1 MSGVITEGFRAMGLT
16 ASASGDSVDIDS
28 NAVPEYK
35 LLGSDRAHISDDRAL
50 AFTVGEEVFEFSK
63 LTVREK
69 AVVEAHRMY
78 LVQEGTTLPKAR
90 SF

>member
-1 MSGVITEGFRAMGLT
+1 MAVRGVITEGFRAMGLT

-50 AFTVGEEVFEFSK
+50 AFTVGEEVVEFSK
-63 LTVREK
+63 LTVRENSLYRR
-69 AVVEAHRMY
+69 V
-78 LVQEGTTLPKAR
+78 
-90 SF
+90 